1 MLISQAQAAETAH
14 AVAAHGAFYESTS
27 FLVGVAFVL
36 FFVVFGKKMGT
47 AIAGMLDERSQKISD
62 QLDEARRL
70 REEAQELLASYEK
83 KQHEALEE
91 AKSIVAAAKSEAER
105 LASEA
110 AEQLEHNLKRSEQL
124 ATDRI
129 NQAQAQAVAEVKDMA
144 VEIAVDAA
152 KRMLTSDVSAAKADS
167 LIDDA
172 IEDLDGKLH

>member
-1 MLISQAQAAETAH
+1 MLISQAQAAE
-14 AVAAHGAFYESTS
+14 VAGEVAHGAFYESTT
-27 FLVGVAFVL
+27 FLVAAAFIL
-36 FFVVFGKKMGT
+36 FFVIFGKKMGA
-47 AIAGMLDERSQKISD
+47 AIGGMLDERSQKISD

-70 REEAQELLASYEK
+70 REEAQELLASFEK

-91 AKSIVAAAKSEAER
+91 AKSIVTAAKDEAER
-105 LASEA
+105 LAAEA
-110 AEQLEHNLKRSEQL
+110 AAQLEHNLQRSEQL

-152 KRMLTSDVSAAKADS
+152 KRMLTSDVSAAKADA

-172 IEDLDGKLH
+172 IKDLDGKLH

>member
-1 MLISQAQAAETAH
+1 MLISQAQAAETA
-14 AVAAHGAFYESTS
+14 AAGHTVAFYESTS
-27 FLVGVAFVL
+27 FLVSVAFVL
-36 FFVVFGKKMGT
+36 FFVVFGKKLG
-47 AIAGMLDERSQKISD
+47 AAVGGMLDERSQKISD
-62 QLDEARRL
+62 QLDEALRL
-70 REEAQELLASYEK
+70 REEAQDLLASYEK

-105 LASEA
+105 LAAEA

-152 KRMLTSDVSAAKADS
+152 KRMLSSDVSKAKADD

-172 IEDLDGKLH
+172 ISDLDGKLH

>member
-1 MLISQAQAAETAH
+1 MLISQAQAAETVEAAAGGH
-14 AVAAHGAFYESTS
+14 DAFYTHPTFWVAVAFFS
-27 FLVGVAFVL
+27 FFI
-36 FFVVFGKKMGT
+36 FFGKKMG
-47 AIAGMLDERSQKISD
+47 AVIGGMLDERSQKISD
-62 QLDEARRL
+62 QLDEALRL

-91 AKSIVAAAKSEAER
+91 AKSIVAAAKAEAER
-105 LASEA
+105 LAAEA

-152 KRMLTSDVSAAKADS
+152 KRMLTSDVSAAKADT

-172 IEDLDGKLH
+172 IKDLDKLH